1 MLNFLFLL
9 YGWHSASACNGFE
22 DDGVMIAAA
31 SDEFWNDGGACGQMY
46 EVSCLSGTNDGTPE
60 PCLGSGSVLVM
71 IVDYCPPGS
80 CRATIDL
87 SQEAFQSIAD
97 TDAGVINI
105 SYQQSVI
112 SSWKVITFINI
123 KLFSLGFKCLI
134 FFLYVLHFKYFP
146 FNLCI
151 FYLLFLGYMQGLK
164 AGV

>member
-1 MLNFLFLL
+1 
-9 YGWHSASACNGFE
+9 
-22 DDGVMIAAA
+22 MIAAA
-31 SDEFWNDGGACGQMY
+31 SDEFWNDGGACGQVY

-97 TDAGVINI
+97 TDAGFINI

-112 SSWKVITFINI
+112 SSWKVTTFINI
-123 KLFSLGFKCLI
+123 KLFSLGFTCLI
-134 FFLYVLHFKYFP
+134 FFLMSYILNISPLIYVYFT
-146 FNLCI
+146 
-151 FYLLFLGYMQGLK
+151 YYFLGYMQGLK